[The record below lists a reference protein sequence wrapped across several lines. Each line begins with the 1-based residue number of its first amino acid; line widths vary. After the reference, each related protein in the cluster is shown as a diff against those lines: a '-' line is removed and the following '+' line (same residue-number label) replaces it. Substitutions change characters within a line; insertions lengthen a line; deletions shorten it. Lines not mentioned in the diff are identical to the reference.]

1 MKSIRTLAI
10 LFAATA
16 LSAPAFADDDERYY
30 DQNRQ
35 QFISYEKASEA
46 ALQRVGGGYVKDVEF
61 EHKRRSQQSYFDVE
75 IVDNKGNEFDVRVD
89 AKTGK
94 VLYSKRD
101 W

>member
-10 LFAATA
+10 LLATTA

-30 DQNRQ
+30 HQNRQ
-35 QFISYEKASEA
+35 QLISYEKASEA
-46 ALQRVGGGYVKDVEF
+46 AVQRVGGGYVKDVEF
-61 EHKRRSQQSYFDVE
+61 EYKRRSQQSYFDVE
-75 IVDNKGNEFDVRVD
+75 IVDKNGNEFDVRVD